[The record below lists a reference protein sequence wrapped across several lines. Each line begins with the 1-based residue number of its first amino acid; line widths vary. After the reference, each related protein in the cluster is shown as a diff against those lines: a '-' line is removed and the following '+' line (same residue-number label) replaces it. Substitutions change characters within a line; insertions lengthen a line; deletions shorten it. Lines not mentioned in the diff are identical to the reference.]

1 MHSDLTLLM
10 SLNAISIWDLQSLRL
25 STARG
30 TLIPKEGLLDV
41 LVSKH
46 QF

>member
-1 MHSDLTLLM
+1 MSSVGELVIEHHHHLGSALTG
-10 SLNAISIWDLQSLRL
+10 L

-30 TLIPKEGLLDV
+30 TLNPRDSLLDV

>member
-1 MHSDLTLLM
+1 M
-10 SLNAISIWDLQSLRL
+10 SSVGGLVTELHHHLGSAVMGL

-30 TLIPKEGLLDV
+30 TLNPRDSLPDV

>member
-1 MHSDLTLLM
+1 MSSVGELVTEHHHHQGSALT
-10 SLNAISIWDLQSLRL
+10 WL

-30 TLIPKEGLLDV
+30 TLNPRDSLLDV